1 MIPEF
6 AIVGHP
12 NEGKS
17 SVVSTLAEDDSVRI
31 SATPGETIRCQTFT
45 VTIDGQAIIRFTDT
59 PGFQN
64 PHRTLEW
71 MQDYSGPATE
81 VVRQFITTHSAD
93 SEFADDCELLL
104 PVIRGAGIIYVVDG
118 SRPLRNV
125 DRAEME
131 ILRLTGRPRM
141 AIINCKQDDTGY
153 LEQWKNEFRK
163 HFNAVRVFN
172 SHKATYAERI
182 DLFKSLEAIDQDWQP
197 ALEKVI
203 VAFKEDWA
211 CRNRVAAEVI
221 GDLAEHCLTYT
232 LARPLG
238 ENLVESEVQGQ
249 IKAEYLT
256 ALAASERKAQQRI
269 RRLFKHNIFQYD
281 LPPQSILHEEL
292 FGEKTWELLG
302 LSKGKLIVAAALS
315 GAAIGG
321 ALDLMLGATSLGLF
335 MAVGGASG
343 AGYAA
348 FGGVESLA
356 RTKVLGKKLGG
367 QQLRIGPNRNI
378 QFLYILLDRQ
388 LIYYSQTINWA
399 HGRRGSPV
407 TAVQLREAS
416 GKAGFSNDWDK
427 EKKRICTEF
436 FAAILGTDEDE
447 RDRLKQALT
456 GMIEEILHEISR
468 SEQAYGFRLGQGGR

>member
-17 SVVSTLAEDDSVRI
+17 SVVSTLAEDDTVRI
-31 SATPGETIRCQTFT
+31 SATPGETIRCQTFS
-45 VTIDGQAIIRFTDT
+45 VTIDGRTIIKFTDT

-64 PHRTLEW
+64 PRRTLEW
-71 MQDYSGPATE
+71 MQEYRGPATE
-81 VVRQFITTHSAD
+81 IVEQFRSSHSGD
-93 SEFADDCELLL
+93 PDFADDCELLL
-104 PVIRGAGIIYVVDG
+104 PVTRGAGIIYVVDG

-141 AIINCKQDDTGY
+141 AIINCKQEDTDY
-153 LEQWKNEFRK
+153 LGEWKNEFRK

-172 SHKATYAERI
+172 SHQATYAERI
-182 DLFKSLEAIDQDWQP
+182 DLLKSLEAIDQDWQP
-197 ALEKVI
+197 VLETVI
-203 VAFKEDWA
+203 YAFKEDWTR
-211 CRNRVAAEVI
+211 RNRTSSTVI
-221 GDLAEHCLTYT
+221 TDLAEKCLAYT
-232 LARPLG
+232 LTRPLK
-238 ENLVESEVQGQ
+238 ENVAESVVQEQVRAEYIKTLVEM
-249 IKAEYLT
+249 
-256 ALAASERKAQQRI
+256 ERDAQRRV

-281 LPPQSILHEEL
+281 LPPQSILHDDL
-292 FGEKTWELLG
+292 FGEKTWEMLG
-302 LSKGKLIVAAALS
+302 LSKGQLIVAAAMS

-356 RTKVLGKKLGG
+356 RTRVMGKKLGG
-367 QQLRIGPNRNI
+367 QHLRIGPNRNI

-388 LIYYSQTINWA
+388 LIYYSQIINWA
-399 HGRRGSPV
+399 HGRRDAPTSGVSS
-407 TAVQLREAS
+407 RERA
-416 GKAGFSNDWDK
+416 GKAGFTNVWDK
-427 EKKRICTEF
+427 EKKKICAEF
-436 FAAILGTDEDE
+436 FAAVLGTDVEK
-447 RDRLKQALT
+447 RDRLKQSLAA
-456 GMIEEILHEISR
+456 MIEEILHEISR
-468 SEQAYGFRLGQGGR
+468 SDQGYGFLNGGGGE